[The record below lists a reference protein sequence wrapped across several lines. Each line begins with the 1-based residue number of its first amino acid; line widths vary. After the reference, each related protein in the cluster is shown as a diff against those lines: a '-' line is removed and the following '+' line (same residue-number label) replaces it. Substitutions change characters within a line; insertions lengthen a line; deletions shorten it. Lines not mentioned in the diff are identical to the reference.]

1 MDFKQGGSLHLCQI
15 NVSGLSQRSITTIDK
30 FNSKYNN
37 DILALQETLLDSTR
51 SHLNIFQNLDTF
63 SLNNSRGVSTS
74 VAPRL
79 CPQQIGELQDSIC
92 DALWVTVRYS
102 SGVLMVGNIYVNHS
116 PSSPNSLTA
125 CRNNILKALQ
135 YCTNL
140 NIKDVVIVG
149 DFNSRH
155 VLWGD
160 SISNDRGKQLTT
172 FISQQNLTC
181 ISPNTNTFVSSNG
194 GSVIDLALLKGRIC
208 GLYHSSSVDH
218 ETELFTGAPTRGHLP
233 VIHQF
238 KCPAKPR
245 SVSLIHSKLYWDTD
259 KTDWNKWRNSLSRAL
274 TQHIS
279 PRLGL
284 YSDPAKLWNDFIHI
298 LQATNKQNIPVKK
311 VCQHSKPFWN
321 PLLSDLSAKLQTAQA
336 AMRMNYSPLN
346 VRRHTQAKEE
356 FSEALIA
363 EKNNWIHQQLE
374 NLNVA
379 DSPRF
384 WKNYK
389 RILTDKANDY
399 MGNLM
404 DKDILYSKRI
414 DKENILYKSFFS
426 GEHMSEGNFDHAF
439 EQEIDIEYD
448 SITRADFHPT
458 PTDPIIDEHL
468 NGEISLME
476 VINALQSQKS
486 TAKSFDA
493 DELHPKILKHLP
505 TAAIHILKKLFNL
518 VLNTGVWVWDVS
530 NVTFIKK
537 DGKDNYMIAS
547 AYRPITISSYIGKL
561 LEKVIEKRIKIHC
574 EIEGIL
580 DEEQEG
586 FRSKRNT
593 SRYLY
598 KLIAT
603 LDECKKKKLTT
614 FLLCIDFSK
623 AFDSIW
629 IKGLIVKLCRYQLQ
643 GKLLKTINNFLLSRQ
658 VRLKVD
664 RELGQ
669 RRSCGWF
676 GLPQGSVLAPLL
688 FILYIADL
696 LKRDQLPTVCNTY
709 SSLFKYADDGTIAVS
724 HQNPLYAH
732 GIMLQMCKYLH
743 IWCSK
748 WKLIPNCDKNKTEC
762 LIIQPSSSLL
772 HTTNFQ
778 PLKIGDKGI
787 MYASSSR
794 VLGLTIDDNLSF
806 QDHARSKLKQ
816 CWFAWHR
823 ITRKCTRI
831 RGLNCSSLSM
841 LFKTVV
847 LTKLLYAA
855 PIWLKHNLPIYK
867 DFYARVLLKISGA
880 THHPPKELTSVAL
893 NIPPLEISYQMIT
906 TKFIIKAL
914 TSDHHMQGLV
924 LQLEEAKAHR
934 YYEHI
939 DLIRKFLSWK
949 TGESRLNRSRIDLLE
964 GVQKSIISYS
974 REEIS
979 QFLEY
984 TWNEHLQMSRASTD
998 LPPDTKLLGIE
1009 NRSKKLF
1016 PRHSRRSTDTKV
1028 MSLLHGHDL
1037 CFNAFNATVTGNC
1050 DPNCTNCSSPDNNFH
1065 RILSCTLYNSS
1076 YRDALHHHFIRD
1088 SSSWPILRDGSGEDI
1103 LAFRCLAQL
1112 AITDSDLTC
1121 R

>member
-1 MDFKQGGSLHLCQI
+1 MDFKQGGSLNLCQI

-379 DSPRF
+379 DSLRF

-404 DKDILYSKRI
+404 DKDILCSKRI

-426 GEHMSEGNFDHAF
+426 GEHMSEGNFDHTF

-448 SITRADFHPT
+448 SITMADFHPT

-468 NGEISLME
+468 NGEISLVE

-486 TAKSFDA
+486 TAKSFDP

-505 TAAIHILKKLFNL
+505 TAAIHILKK
-518 VLNTGVWVWDVS
+518 
-530 NVTFIKK
+530 
-537 DGKDNYMIAS
+537 
-547 AYRPITISSYIGKL
+547 
-561 LEKVIEKRIKIHC
+561 
-574 EIEGIL
+574 
-580 DEEQEG
+580 
-586 FRSKRNT
+586 
-593 SRYLY
+593 
-598 KLIAT
+598 T
-603 LDECKKKKLTT
+603 L
-614 FLLCIDFSK
+614 
-623 AFDSIW
+623 
-629 IKGLIVKLCRYQLQ
+629 
-643 GKLLKTINNFLLSRQ
+643 
-658 VRLKVD
+658 
-664 RELGQ
+664 
-669 RRSCGWF
+669 
-676 GLPQGSVLAPLL
+676 
-688 FILYIADL
+688 
-696 LKRDQLPTVCNTY
+696 
-709 SSLFKYADDGTIAVS
+709 
-724 HQNPLYAH
+724 
-732 GIMLQMCKYLH
+732 
-743 IWCSK
+743 
-748 WKLIPNCDKNKTEC
+748 
-762 LIIQPSSSLL
+762 
-772 HTTNFQ
+772 
-778 PLKIGDKGI
+778 
-787 MYASSSR
+787 
-794 VLGLTIDDNLSF
+794 
-806 QDHARSKLKQ
+806 
-816 CWFAWHR
+816 
-823 ITRKCTRI
+823 
-831 RGLNCSSLSM
+831 
-841 LFKTVV
+841 
-847 LTKLLYAA
+847 
-855 PIWLKHNLPIYK
+855 
-867 DFYARVLLKISGA
+867 
-880 THHPPKELTSVAL
+880 
-893 NIPPLEISYQMIT
+893 
-906 TKFIIKAL
+906 
-914 TSDHHMQGLV
+914 
-924 LQLEEAKAHR
+924 
-934 YYEHI
+934 
-939 DLIRKFLSWK
+939 
-949 TGESRLNRSRIDLLE
+949 
-964 GVQKSIISYS
+964 
-974 REEIS
+974 
-979 QFLEY
+979 
-984 TWNEHLQMSRASTD
+984 
-998 LPPDTKLLGIE
+998 
-1009 NRSKKLF
+1009 
-1016 PRHSRRSTDTKV
+1016 
-1028 MSLLHGHDL
+1028 
-1037 CFNAFNATVTGNC
+1037 
-1050 DPNCTNCSSPDNNFH
+1050 
-1065 RILSCTLYNSS
+1065 
-1076 YRDALHHHFIRD
+1076 
-1088 SSSWPILRDGSGEDI
+1088 
-1103 LAFRCLAQL
+1103 
-1112 AITDSDLTC
+1112 
-1121 R
+1121 